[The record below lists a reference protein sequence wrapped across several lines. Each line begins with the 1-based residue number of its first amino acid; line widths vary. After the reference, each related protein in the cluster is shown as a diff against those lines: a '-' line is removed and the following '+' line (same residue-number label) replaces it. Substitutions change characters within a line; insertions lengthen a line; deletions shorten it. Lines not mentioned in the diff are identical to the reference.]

1 MWTNPYVAVPAGALC
16 GAAVAAVVVRLGH
29 AGDLAP
35 VLTIAGVILGALS
48 AGGLHRLLTRGPLR
62 PAGDDARAVAEVDNA
77 YRQGYEILYRR
88 GLPLGGREKW
98 LCYARWG
105 GRTWGY
111 IDADYMSGKHWLY
124 VENVYVD
131 GRHGDRGLA
140 TALLLTAARL
150 TGCSLVTTSG
160 RTRQGVRFFAKSRA
174 LLEKYGIELRDTH
187 P

>member
-1 MWTNPYVAVPAGALC
+1 MWTNPYLVVPTGALC
-16 GAAVAAVVVRLGH
+16 GAGVAAVIVRLGH
-29 AGDLAP
+29 AADFAP
-35 VLTIAGVILGALS
+35 VLTIAGTILGALS
-48 AGGLHRLLTRGPLR
+48 ASGLQRLLTRGPLR
-62 PAGDDARAVAEVDNA
+62 PVGDEARAVAEVENA

-88 GLPLGGREKW
+88 GLPSGGREKW
-98 LCYARWG
+98 LCYARRD

-111 IDADYMSGKHWLY
+111 IDADYMRGKHWLY

-140 TALLLTAARL
+140 TALLLSAARL

-160 RTRQGVRFFAKSRA
+160 RMRPGVRFFEKSRA
-174 LLEKYGIELRDTH
+174 LLETYGIELRDTH